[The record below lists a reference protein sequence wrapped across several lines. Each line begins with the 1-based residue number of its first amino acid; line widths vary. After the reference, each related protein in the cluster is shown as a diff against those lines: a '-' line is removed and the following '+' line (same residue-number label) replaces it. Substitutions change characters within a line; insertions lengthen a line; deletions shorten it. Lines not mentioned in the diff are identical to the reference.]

1 MGATPLTLRVYHLV
15 GFQFRD
21 LRTGKPYEFYFS
33 NYIKLRDYTEYYI
46 QVDLYNYIT
55 EVVPV

>member
-21 LRTGKPYEFYFS
+21 LRTGKPYEFYYD
-33 NYIKLRDYTEYYI
+33 NWHALHNYTEYYI

-55 EVVPV
+55 EAIPV